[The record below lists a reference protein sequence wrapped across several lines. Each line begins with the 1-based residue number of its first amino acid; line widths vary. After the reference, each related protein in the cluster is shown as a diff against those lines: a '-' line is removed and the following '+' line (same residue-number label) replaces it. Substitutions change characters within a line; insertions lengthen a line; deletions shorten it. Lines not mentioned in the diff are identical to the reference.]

1 MPPVTAKSPSK
12 KHTQHKER
20 GVLVLTTAE
29 ITHGGPRRTTTRTSQ
44 WYVLSVRV
52 RVRSGQGWGDGRS
65 AWADRMRP
73 AISLACAHGDLASAE
88 RVAKAANC
96 TRRGAALRSALSL
109 SSAHPTAT

>member
-1 MPPVTAKSPSK
+1 MLA
-12 KHTQHKER
+12 
-20 GVLVLTTAE
+20 LTTAE
-29 ITHGGPRRTTTRTSQ
+29 ITHGGPRRTPHGHHHGTYSLRACACAAG
-44 WYVLSVRV
+44 R
-52 RVRSGQGWGDGRS
+52 GGGDGRS

-73 AISLACAHGDLASAE
+73 AISLACAHGDRASAE